1 MAMLCK
7 GVYAD
12 TGEKAFEAETCYY
25 LLFQIHSICIC
36 IAHLKSERK
45 CIDFSEWENECGYYH
60 FYCDHLLFSLGQISN
75 RLVITDKTK
84 ERYKKRIKENRR
96 NLNFDDELYPIIS
109 EKNTRNT
116 VEHIDEYDIDEV
128 LQAGGVGGFNVIF
141 DDLEDSI
148 KDRIRMSKDE
158 HPYYFDTIEQKI
170 VIHRHG
176 EMLTIKLEELSDE
189 LSGLKGAINSL
200 QSFLEC

>member
-25 LLFQIHSICIC
+25 LLFHIHSVRVC
-36 IAHLKSERK
+36 IAHLRTERK
-45 CIDFSEWENECGYYH
+45 CVDFSEWKNECGYYH

-84 ERYKKRIKENRR
+84 ERFRERIRENRK
-96 NLNFDDELYPIIS
+96 NFDFDDALYPIIS

-116 VEHIDEYDIDEV
+116 VEHIDEYDVDVV

-148 KDRIRMSKDE
+148 KDRIRTSKDE
-158 HPYYFDTIEQKI
+158 HPYYFDTIEQEI
-170 VIHRHG
+170 VIYRSG
-176 EMLTIKLEELSDE
+176 KKLTIKLEELSDE
-189 LSGLKGAINSL
+189 VSRLNETISDL
-200 QSFLEC
+200 QSFI